1 MERWR
6 GKVAVVTG
14 ASAGIGAAIAEKLVE
29 EGLRVVGLARRKHR
43 IEELAATLEGKPG
56 KLYAYKVDMTKQE
69 EIQEAFKWIKEN
81 VGPVHILINNAGINR
96 KTTIIDG
103 NIEDWKKVL
112 DTNILGL
119 AVASREA
126 IKIMQEHLID
136 GHIVNINSVSGHQ
149 VASLPFLN
157 VYPASKYAV
166 TALTETLRK
175 ELVAIKSKIKISSVS
190 PGNVNTDIYAANG
203 FLDDEEVLKLL
214 RIAPSLQSEDV
225 ANAVIYVLG
234 TPPHVQVAELTIKPV
249 GEFV

>member
-1 MERWR
+1 
-6 GKVAVVTG
+6 
-14 ASAGIGAAIAEKLVE
+14 
-29 EGLRVVGLARRKHR
+29 
-43 IEELAATLEGKPG
+43 
-56 KLYAYKVDMTKQE
+56 MTKQE

-81 VGPVHILINNAGINR
+81 VGPVNILINNAGINR

-126 IKIMQEHLID
+126 IKVMQEHLID

-149 VASLPFLN
+149 VSSLPFLN

-175 ELVAIKSKIKISSVS
+175 ELVAIKSKIKIS
-190 PGNVNTDIYAANG
+190 
-203 FLDDEEVLKLL
+203 
-214 RIAPSLQSEDV
+214 
-225 ANAVIYVLG
+225 
-234 TPPHVQVAELTIKPV
+234 
-249 GEFV
+249 